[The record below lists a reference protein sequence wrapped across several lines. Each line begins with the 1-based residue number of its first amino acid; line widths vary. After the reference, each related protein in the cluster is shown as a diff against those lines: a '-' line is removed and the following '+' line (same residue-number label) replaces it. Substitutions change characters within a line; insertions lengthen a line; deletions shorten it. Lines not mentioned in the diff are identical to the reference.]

1 MQTSQHSKAI
11 ATGALG
17 GVFFSSTYILNSF
30 LAKTGGHWAWTTGLR
45 TTLLVLFLGL
55 MLQWQGQLW
64 PLLQTMRRHV
74 WVWVGWG
81 SIAFGFNYFLLT
93 FGAFFGPGWLVAG
106 VFQFTIVAG
115 ILIAPFIYKDDR
127 ARIPMRALLL
137 SVLILAGIA
146 LMQWSQ
152 KEGSYTTEQLL
163 CCIGLVLTAAFLWPL
178 ANRKLMLHLE
188 VKQLKLNAMQRVAGT
203 AIGSLPFNLLLMT
216 FGYSQAGWPSEQ
228 QLLAVSVIAVSSGVL
243 GCIFFF
249 KAMHM
254 ARTNG
259 AAMAAVEATQSL
271 EILVTVIG
279 EVLLLGIA
287 WPNWSGNVGMM
298 LIMGGL
304 LLYSIP
310 VRRKALALK

>member
-1 MQTSQHSKAI
+1 MQASQHSKAI
-11 ATGALG
+11 ATGALA

-30 LAKTGGHWAWTTGLR
+30 LASTGGHWAWTTGLR
-45 TTLLVLFLGL
+45 TTLLVLLLGL
-55 MLQWQGQLW
+55 LLQMQGQLKQ
-64 PLLQTMRRHV
+64 LLQVMGTTI
-74 WVWVGWG
+74 WVWIGWG
-81 SIAFGFNYFLLT
+81 SVAFGLTYFFLT
-93 FGAFFGPGWLVAG
+93 YGAMFGPGWLVAG

-115 ILIAPFIYKDDR
+115 ILIAPFIYKDGR
-127 ARIPMRALLL
+127 ARIPVRALLL
-137 SVLILAGIA
+137 SVLILMGIV

-152 KEGSYTTEQLL
+152 REGSYTTGQLL
-163 CCIGLVLTAAFLWPL
+163 TCVGLVLTAAFLWPL

-188 VKQLKLNAMQRVAGT
+188 VTQQKLSAMQRVAGT
-203 AIGSLPFNLLLMT
+203 AIGSLPFNLLLMGY
-216 FGYSQAGWPSEQ
+216 GYSEAGWPSEQ
-228 QLLAVSVIAVSSGVL
+228 QVLAVSVIAVSSGVL

-254 ARTNG
+254 VRTDG

-287 WPNWSGNVGMM
+287 WPGWSGNFGMM

-304 LLYSIP
+304 LLYSVP
-310 VRRKALALK
+310 ARRKVLALE